1 MQELRDYDFDDAWG
15 KTSATVLGKKKS
27 LASCLVLMFVSVFLT
42 YIIIDRAL
50 FFSFNI
56 LGLNVPFQLV
66 LILLPSSLILL
77 KPLVSGMV
85 TEESQESVYKRFRK
99 REDL

>member
-1 MQELRDYDFDDAWG
+1 M
-15 KTSATVLGKKKS
+15 GKKKS
-27 LASCLVLMFVSVFLT
+27 LASCLVLIFVSVFLV
-42 YIIIDRAL
+42 YIIIDRTL

-66 LILLPSSLILL
+66 LIHLPFSLILM

-99 REDL
+99 S